1 MVPSRQPQICCVN
14 TPISFW
20 DYQKAGAVTQQ
31 NNYSWGWMDV
41 TGAYCSCTVQKA
53 LERRLKKSRKKKKNI
68 YILTSS
74 FWAIYEISPSWESSD
89 QILPLRI
96 CWSNGMNFYRIF
108 PALDGVKMVGIWPSL
123 FNVGCPQKLQTP
135 GNGAVWECSEP
146 AGRAYGPRHGLQE
159 QPL

>member
-20 DYQKAGAVTQQ
+20 DYQKAGAVTAKQLQ
-31 NNYSWGWMDV
+31 LRMD
-41 TGAYCSCTVQKA
+41 GCDWCLLLMHCSEGTRKKA
-53 LERRLKKSRKKKKNI
+53 EKSRKKKKNI

-74 FWAIYEISPSWESSD
+74 FWAIYEISSSWESSD

-96 CWSNGMNFYRIF
+96 SWSNGMNFYRIF
-108 PALDGVKMVGIWPSL
+108 PALDGVKTVGIWPSL

-135 GNGAVWECSEP
+135 GNRAMWECSEP